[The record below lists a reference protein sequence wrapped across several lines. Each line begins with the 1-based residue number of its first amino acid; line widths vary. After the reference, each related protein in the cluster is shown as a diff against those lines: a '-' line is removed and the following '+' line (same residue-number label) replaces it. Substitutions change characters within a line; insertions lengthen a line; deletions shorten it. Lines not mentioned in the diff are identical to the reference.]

1 MYRRHLAF
9 TVYYFCFKLY
19 LSQTNTQYVVQG
31 STCSPQENSTRRT
44 SQTISPSLAASPRS
58 LHYLDLILLIS
69 PSSLF
74 LITLSSTNHYHY
86 VSLYLTNYKVHIT
99 QRLPPHLHC
108 PSSSSYHPSKWGDW
122 SPVSTTL
129 IFIQSSLFFLPLF
142 HLPALLPHLLSVP
155 HLSLLPHLFFSGLH
169 FNWKSGHGDTLLAKA
184 PSTSRSACSSPINLS
199 CKTHSA
205 DNTLPGLIFPA
216 G

>member
-1 MYRRHLAF
+1 M
-9 TVYYFCFKLY
+9 
-19 LSQTNTQYVVQG
+19 VQG
-31 STCSPQENSTRRT
+31 SICSPEENSTRPT
-44 SQTISPSLAASPRS
+44 SQTISPSLAASPHS
-58 LHYLDLILLIS
+58 LHYLDLILLNS
-69 PSSLF
+69 PRFLF
-74 LITLSSTNHYHY
+74 LIISSTTHYCTWCHLFP
-86 VSLYLTNYKVHIT
+86 SFSQITNFILLKDLFPG
-99 QRLPPHLHC
+99 LPPHLLC
-108 PSSSSYHPSKWGDW
+108 PSSSSYHPSKRWDW

-129 IFIQSSLFFLPLF
+129 IFIQSSLFSPSLPLF

-169 FNWKSGHGDTLLAKA
+169 FNWQSGHGDTLLAKA